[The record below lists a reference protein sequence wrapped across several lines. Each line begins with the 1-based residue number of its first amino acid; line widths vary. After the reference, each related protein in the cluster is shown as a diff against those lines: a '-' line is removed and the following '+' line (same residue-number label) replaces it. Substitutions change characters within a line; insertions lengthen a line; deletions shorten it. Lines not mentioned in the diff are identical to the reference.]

1 MFIIDSDGRRN
12 WVDGTDGYNDLSD
25 EKKGSLNRCPSYHPS
40 NSVKSQVI
48 ESNCSSYQNNVNNQR
63 RK

>member
-1 MFIIDSDGRRN
+1 MSNLVWIDKDQGISGH
-12 WVDGTDGYNDLSD
+12 SD
-25 EKKGSLNRCPSYHPS
+25 EDIRGYEKRTTYHPS

-48 ESNCSSYQNNVNNQR
+48 ESNCSSYQNNVNNHR